1 MKDKK
6 TKIELIDDYVRKNFN
21 HFNIDGPLEITEI
34 NFGFKITRP
43 NRLGILFLKNNVI
56 QS

>member
-6 TKIELIDDYVRKNFN
+6 TKIELIDDYVRKHFN
-21 HFNIDGPLEITEI
+21 HFNIDGSLEIIEI

-43 NRLGILFLKNNVI
+43 NLVGVIFLKGDII
-56 QS
+56 Q